1 MNNEKRDGTEED
13 EEGPPPEKKVAKTPE
28 NNDDKSNWM
37 WHLWPIPF
45 THDLYKLF
53 YQKSFT
59 IAGFHKM
66 PIRQGSKIET
76 MKILLEDQFSIG
88 FHLVVILRILFIC
101 TKRKLNV
108 FLLKS

>member
-1 MNNEKRDGTEED
+1 
-13 EEGPPPEKKVAKTPE
+13 
-28 NNDDKSNWM
+28 
-37 WHLWPIPF
+37 
-45 THDLYKLF
+45 
-53 YQKSFT
+53 
-59 IAGFHKM
+59 M

-108 FLLKS
+108 FSSQILSESLSRRSPASI